1 MSNYINTSRA
11 LHFHRPIFPWD
22 STNSGEK
29 HRNIKKTTNYQRS
42 WDRASLW
49 KQDLPWEDTAP
60 FGKLLFL
67 FLTLASS
74 CTQGPDLTDT
84 KVCLTYYKRKPF
96 LFAKWKQTLAKV
108 KKKNN
113 CLFFVVG
120 VFSSFHWR
128 STTPIKCKLWSTS
141 LWSVTS
147 WGWDKTWCSWG
158 QGGLMFP
165 APRIGINRPQ
175 IQSEQSNSW
184 MTYRLPCQSDH
195 NHNQW
200 VVSCGFVGSDGQ

>member
-1 MSNYINTSRA
+1 M
-11 LHFHRPIFPWD
+11 LHFESKIFL
-22 STNSGEK
+22 GK
-29 HRNIKKTTNYQRS
+29 IQ
-42 WDRASLW
+42 
-49 KQDLPWEDTAP
+49 LPLVNC
-60 FGKLLFL
+60 FFL

-96 LFAKWKQTLAKV
+96 LFLFAKWKQTLAKV
-108 KKKNN
+108 KKKATTAF
-113 CLFFVVG
+113 FFVMV

-175 IQSEQSNSW
+175 IQSEHPTVGWLTGCPPILDDDYPTAKVTTTTTNEW
-184 MTYRLPCQSDH
+184 FL
-195 NHNQW
+195 
-200 VVSCGFVGSDGQ
+200 VVSLVLMANRIHRATLWAPVSAAVPAVRWPQNL